1 MTPEQLYDINHS
13 SLKDAIVQ
21 LGNFC
26 TGEIISSDGLML
38 TNHHCG
44 YASIAEHSSEEHDYL
59 KYGFWA
65 KTNEEELPNE
75 GLTAT
80 FLVRME
86 DVTDTV
92 LANVTNSDKKDERQ
106 TKIDKA
112 IKKLVSENSE
122 NGKYQVVVKPFFE
135 GNEYYMFVYSVYKDV
150 RLVGAPP
157 SSIGKFGDET
167 DNWVWPR
174 HTGDFSLFRIY
185 TDKDGNPAEY
195 SPSNIPLKP
204 KHVAAN

>member
-1 MTPEQLYDINHS
+1 MKKIFLISVLALFIGKIGAMTPPDEGMWLPMFVKEYNYAEMQQLGLKLTPEQLYDINHS

-92 LANVTNSDKKDERQ
+92 LADVTNSDKKDERQ

-122 NGKYQVVVKPFFE
+122 NGKYQV
-135 GNEYYMFVYSVYKDV
+135 
-150 RLVGAPP
+150 
-157 SSIGKFGDET
+157 
-167 DNWVWPR
+167 
-174 HTGDFSLFRIY
+174 
-185 TDKDGNPAEY
+185 
-195 SPSNIPLKP
+195 
-204 KHVAAN
+204 